1 MKYVHVRFQFEP
13 LSDIAGDL
21 LSAELGE
28 IGFESFVSDNDGIDA
43 YVPKKDFSTDRI
55 DDVIKDFMLD
65 VSINYWFEGV
75 DDVNWNEEWEKHYFQ
90 PIVIDDKCCIRS
102 TFHKV
107 DKAYDYEILIDPK
120 MAFGTGHHQTTSLM
134 IKTMLSLDLKGKTVL
149 DMGCGTAVL
158 AILASMMGA
167 TDITAIDIES
177 WAYENALEN
186 AKLNHTDNIRVYN
199 GDIDLLTNQMFDVIL
214 ANINRNVL
222 LNHIPQY
229 SKHLN
234 NKGLLLMSGFY
245 EADIPVIKAKAEQ
258 NGLSF
263 VEYKEQDHWVAV
275 TFCNDQK

>member
-13 LSDIAGDL
+13 LSEIAGDL

-28 IGFESFVSDNDGIDA
+28 IGFESFVSDNECLDA
-43 YVPKKDFSTDRI
+43 YVPKKDFSTERI
-55 DDVIKDFMLD
+55 DNLIKDFMLD
-65 VSINYWFEGV
+65 VSITYTFEDV

-107 DKAYDYEILIDPK
+107 DKTYDYEILIDPK

-134 IKTMLSLDLKGKTVL
+134 IKTMLSLDLKDKSVL

-158 AILASMMGA
+158 AILASMKGA
-167 TDITAIDIES
+167 ADITAIDIES
-177 WAYENALEN
+177 WAYDNALEN
-186 AKLNHTDNIRVYN
+186 AKLNHTDNIKVLH
-199 GDIDLLTNQMFDVIL
+199 GDIDLLTNEMFDVIL

-222 LNHIPQY
+222 LDHIPHY
-229 SKHLN
+229 AKHLN
-234 NKGLLLMSGFY
+234 NTGLLLMSGFY
-245 EADIPVIKAKAEQ
+245 EADIPVIRAKAEEC
-258 NGLSF
+258 GLSF
-263 VEYKEQDHWVAV
+263 ADHKELDHWVAV